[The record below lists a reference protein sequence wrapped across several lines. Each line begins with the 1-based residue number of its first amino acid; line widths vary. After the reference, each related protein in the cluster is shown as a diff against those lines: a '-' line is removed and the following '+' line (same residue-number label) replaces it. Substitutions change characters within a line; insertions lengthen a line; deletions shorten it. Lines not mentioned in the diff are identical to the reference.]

1 MCKAVGLVVMAGA
14 SQQGSDWRAHWVCG
28 SGSLRTCSAGKV
40 ARDGYTKNRAG
51 CFPPF
56 VVPVR

>member
-1 MCKAVGLVVMAGA
+1 MVMAGA